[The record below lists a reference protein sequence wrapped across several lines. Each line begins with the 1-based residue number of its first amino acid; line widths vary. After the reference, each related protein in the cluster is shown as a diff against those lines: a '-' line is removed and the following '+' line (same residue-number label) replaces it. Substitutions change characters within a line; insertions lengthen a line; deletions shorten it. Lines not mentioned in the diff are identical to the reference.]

1 MRLESQLIV
10 AFMTNLPFAMQTYSK
25 RLHVFET
32 VVRGESLS
40 FQELYD
46 KTAESFRDK
55 YSDDYLEMWRIEH
68 WRSLF
73 PTPAVYVLDVWLQAL
88 AGMVVAYILR
98 EVRAQGLL

>member
-1 MRLESQLIV
+1 MKLESQLLV
-10 AFMTNLPFAMQTYSK
+10 ALITNLPFAMQTYSK
-25 RLHVFET
+25 RLHILET

-40 FQELYD
+40 FKELYD
-46 KTAESFRDK
+46 KTAESFREK

-88 AGMVVAYILR
+88 AGMVVAYILTQ
-98 EVRAQGLL
+98 VRTQGLL